1 MSTLGIVFL
10 CFALV
15 VITISIMLV
24 IYEDKI
30 LILVALFGVAL
41 LLVPIIEIKETPTNN
56 DVKNGKAHYVETKH
70 QEIGSD
76 YSIRYSTYEIK
87 WKEE

>member
-10 CFALV
+10 CLALV
-15 VITISIMLV
+15 LITISIMLA
-24 IYEDKI
+24 IYDEQV
-30 LILVALFGVAL
+30 LILVSLPGAFL
-41 LLVPIIEIKETPTNN
+41 LIVPIVDTVETPKDN

-70 QEIGSD
+70 QEIGGD
-76 YSIRYSTYEIK
+76 DTIRYSTYEIK

>member
-10 CFALV
+10 CLALV
-15 VITISIMLV
+15 LITISIMLS
-24 IYEDKI
+24 IYVDEI
-30 LILVALFGVAL
+30 IILVGVLGAVL
-41 LLVPIIEIKETPTNN
+41 LIVPIADITETPKVN

-70 QEIGSD
+70 QEIASD
-76 YSIRYSTYEIK
+76 DTIRYSTYEIK

>member
-10 CFALV
+10 CLALV
-15 VITISIMLV
+15 VITISIMLT
-24 IYEDKI
+24 IYDEQYFI
-30 LILVALFGVAL
+30 LLTLIGAAL
-41 LLVPIIEIKETPTNN
+41 LIVPLVDIEETPKDN

-70 QEIGSD
+70 QEIGSND
-76 YSIRYSTYEIK
+76 TIRYSTYEIK

>member
-10 CFALV
+10 CLALV
-15 VITISIMLV
+15 VITISIMLA
-24 IYEDKI
+24 IYENEF
-30 LILVALFGVAL
+30 LILAALIGVAL
-41 LLVPIIEIKETPTNN
+41 LFAPVMETKETPTDN

-70 QEIGSD
+70 QEIGGD
-76 YSIRYSTYEIK
+76 DTIRYSTYEIK

>member
-1 MSTLGIVFL
+1 MSTLGIGFL

-15 VITISIMLV
+15 VITISIMLA
-24 IYEDKI
+24 IYEEEI

-41 LLVPIIEIKETPTNN
+41 LLVPVNEIKETPTDN
-56 DVKNGKAHYVETKH
+56 DVKKGKAHYVETKH
-70 QEIGSD
+70 QEIVD
-76 YSIRYSTYEIK
+76 NDTIRYSTYEIK

>member
-10 CFALV
+10 CLALV

-24 IYEDKI
+24 IYEEQV
-30 LILVALFGVAL
+30 LLLVALIGAML
-41 LLVPIIEIKETPTNN
+41 LIVPIVEIQETPNDN

-70 QEIGSD
+70 QEIGGND
-76 YSIRYSTYEIK
+76 TIRYSTYEIK